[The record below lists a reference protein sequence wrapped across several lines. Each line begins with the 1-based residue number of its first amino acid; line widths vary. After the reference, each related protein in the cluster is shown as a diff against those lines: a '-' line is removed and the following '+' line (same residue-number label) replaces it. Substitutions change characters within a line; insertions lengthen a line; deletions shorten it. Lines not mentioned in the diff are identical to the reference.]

1 MFIILKIVVT
11 VFLFSITY
19 TTTANEYSAHVHGNA
34 ELTIAIDKNS
44 VDLNLTAPAESLL
57 GFEHKAVTPNEL
69 AKLAAMRKHL
79 SQHTKIINFSGG
91 ECLIKNINIDTND
104 ILKTNHPES
113 DHSHK
118 LSHAEITM
126 NYQYDCAVGN
136 NISSATVQ
144 LFKHFKKLEKI
155 NVMWLNAYKQSSTE
169 LTKKNIEIRF

>member
-44 VDLNLTAPAESLL
+44 IDLNLAAPAESLL
-57 GFEHKAVTPNEL
+57 GFEHKATTPNEL
-69 AKLAAMRKHL
+69 AKLSAMRKYL
-79 SQHTKIINFSGG
+79 SQHTNVINFSGS
-91 ECLIKNINIDTND
+91 ECLIKEINIDTND
-104 ILKTNHPES
+104 ILDTNHQES

-118 LSHAEITM
+118 LSHAEVTM
-126 NYQYDCAVGN
+126 NYQYDCAKGN

-144 LFKHFKKLEKI
+144 LFKYFKTLEKI
-155 NVMWLNAYKQSSTE
+155 DVMWLNASKQSFVE
-169 LTKKNIEIRF
+169 LNERNIEIRF